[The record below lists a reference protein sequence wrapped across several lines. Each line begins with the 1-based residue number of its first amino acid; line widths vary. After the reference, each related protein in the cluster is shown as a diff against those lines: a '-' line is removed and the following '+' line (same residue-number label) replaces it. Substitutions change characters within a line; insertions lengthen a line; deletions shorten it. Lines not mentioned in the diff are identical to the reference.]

1 MKKSEIRQEVPG
13 VEECYPVNLMRVV
26 LSTDDDTIDSP
37 WNYDILGFQKLI
49 AELSDREQRVIEL
62 RYRFGMTLEGAA
74 KEFGSVTRERIRQIE
89 IRAIRKLSYNIHRF
103 QKPDQVEVHDYE
115 ELLRENQV
123 LRSAFDNLV
132 GVIHDVY
139 PQILEKVKEA
149 QRKAEADVV
158 ENKHIEE
165 LGLSVRSYN
174 CLIRAGLNTIGKVI
188 EYDKNPKTS
197 WLKVRN
203 LGRKSIEEI
212 RKRMFEYAGYE
223 MEGV

>member
-49 AELSDREQRVIEL
+49 TELSDREQRVIEL
-62 RYRFGMTLEGAA
+62 RYRFGMTLEGAG
-74 KEFGSVTRERIRQIE
+74 KEMQVTRERIRQVE

-103 QKPDQVEVHDYE
+103 QKPDQVEMHDYE

-165 LGLSVRSYN
+165 LELSVRSYN
-174 CLIRAGLNTIGKVI
+174 CLIRAGLNTVGKVI
-188 EYDKNPKTS
+188 EFDRNPKTS
-197 WLKVRN
+197 WLNVRN

-212 RKRMFEYAGYE
+212 RVRLFEFAGYE

>member
-26 LSTDDDTIDSP
+26 LSADDEAIDSP

-49 AELSDREQRVIEL
+49 TELSDREQRVIEL
-62 RYRFGMTLEGAA
+62 RYRFGMTLESAG
-74 KEFGSVTRERIRQIE
+74 KEMQVTRERIRQVE
-89 IRAIRKLSYNIHRF
+89 IRAIRKLSMNIHRF
-103 QKPDQVEVHDYE
+103 QKPGQVEVHDYE

-165 LGLSVRSYN
+165 LELSVRSYN
-174 CLIRAGLNTIGKVI
+174 CLMRAGLNTIGKVI
-188 EYDKNPKTS
+188 EYDRNPKTS

>member
-49 AELSDREQRVIEL
+49 TELSDREQRVIEL
-62 RYRFGMTLEGAA
+62 RYRFGMTLEGAG
-74 KEFGSVTRERIRQIE
+74 KEMQVTRERIRQVE

-103 QKPDQVEVHDYE
+103 QKPDQVEMHDYE

-165 LGLSVRSYN
+165 LELSVRSYN
-174 CLIRAGLNTIGKVI
+174 CLLRAGLNTIGKVI

-212 RKRMFEYAGYE
+212 RVRLFEFAGYE

>member
-1 MKKSEIRQEVPG
+1 MRKSEMRQEVPG

-26 LSTDDDTIDSP
+26 LSTDDEMIDSP

-49 AELSDREQRVIEL
+49 AELTDREQRVIEL
-62 RYRFGMTLEGAA
+62 RYRFGMTLESAG
-74 KEFGSVTRERIRQIE
+74 KEMQVTRARIRQVE

-103 QKPDQVEVHDYE
+103 QKPGQVEVHDYE

-139 PQILEKVKEA
+139 PQILDKVKEA
-149 QRKAEADVV
+149 QRKAEADLV

-165 LGLSVRSYN
+165 LELSVRSYN

-197 WLKVRN
+197 WLNVRN

-212 RKRMFEYAGYE
+212 RVRLFEFAGYE

>member
-13 VEECYPVNLMRVV
+13 VEQCYPVNLMRVV
-26 LSTDDDTIDSP
+26 LSVDDEMIDSP

-62 RYRFGMTLEGAA
+62 RYRFGMTLEGAG
-74 KEFGSVTRERIRQIE
+74 KEMQVTRERIRQVE
-89 IRAIRKLSYNIHRF
+89 IRAIRKLSMNIHRF
-103 QKPDQVEVHDYE
+103 QKPGQVEVHDYE

-165 LGLSVRSYN
+165 LELSVRSYN
-174 CLIRAGLNTIGKVI
+174 CLMRAGLNTIGKVI
-188 EYDKNPKTS
+188 EYDQNPKTS

-212 RKRMFEYAGYE
+212 RVRMFEFAGYE

>member
-1 MKKSEIRQEVPG
+1 MKKSEIRIEVPS
-13 VEECYPVNLMRVV
+13 VEKCYPVNLMRVV

-49 AELSDREQRVIEL
+49 TELSDREQRVIEL
-62 RYRFGMTLEGAA
+62 RYRFGMTLESAG
-74 KEFGSVTRERIRQIE
+74 KEMQVTRERIRQVE

-103 QKPDQVEVHDYE
+103 QKPDQVEMHDYE

-165 LGLSVRSYN
+165 LELSVRSYN
-174 CLIRAGLNTIGKVI
+174 CLMRAGLNTIGKVI
-188 EYDKNPKTS
+188 EYDQNPKTS

-212 RKRMFEYAGYE
+212 RVRLFEFAGYE

>member
-49 AELSDREQRVIEL
+49 TELSDREQRVIEL
-62 RYRFGMTLEGAA
+62 RYRFGMTLEGAG
-74 KEFGSVTRERIRQIE
+74 KEMQVTRERIRQVE
-89 IRAIRKLSYNIHRF
+89 IRAIRKLSKSIHRF

-123 LRSAFDNLV
+123 LRAAFDNLV

-149 QRKAEADVV
+149 QKKAEADVV

-165 LGLSVRSYN
+165 LELSVRSYN
-174 CLIRAGLNTIGKVI
+174 CLMRAGLNTIGKVI
-188 EYDKNPKTS
+188 EYDRNPKTS
-197 WLKVRN
+197 WMKVRN

-212 RKRMFEYAGYE
+212 RVRLFEFAGYE

>member
-1 MKKSEIRQEVPG
+1 MRKSEIRQEVPG

-26 LSTDDDTIDSP
+26 LSADDEMIDSP

-62 RYRFGMTLEGAA
+62 RYRFGMTLESAG
-74 KEFGSVTRERIRQIE
+74 KEMQVTRERVRQVE
-89 IRAIRKLSYNIHRF
+89 IRAIRKLSGNIHRF

-165 LGLSVRSYN
+165 LELSVRSYN
-174 CLIRAGLNTIGKVI
+174 CLCRAGLNTIGKVI

-197 WLKVRN
+197 WMNVRN

-212 RKRMFEYAGYE
+212 RVRMFEFAGYE

>member
-1 MKKSEIRQEVPG
+1 MKKSEMRIEVPS
-13 VEECYPVNLMRVV
+13 VEKCYPVNLMRVV
-26 LSTDDDTIDSP
+26 LSADDEMIDSP

-49 AELSDREQRVIEL
+49 TELSDREQRVIEL
-62 RYRFGMTLEGAA
+62 RYRFGMTLESAG
-74 KEFGSVTRERIRQIE
+74 KEMQVTRARIRQVE

-103 QKPDQVEVHDYE
+103 QKPGQVEVHDYE

-139 PQILEKVKEA
+139 PQILDKVKEA
-149 QRKAEADVV
+149 QRKAEADLV

-165 LGLSVRSYN
+165 LELSVRSYN

-197 WLKVRN
+197 WLNVRN

-212 RKRMFEYAGYE
+212 RVRLFEFAGYE

>member
-1 MKKSEIRQEVPG
+1 MKKSEMRIEVPS
-13 VEECYPVNLMRVV
+13 VEKCYPVNLMRVV
-26 LSTDDDTIDSP
+26 LSADDDTIDSP

-49 AELSDREQRVIEL
+49 TELSDREQRVIEL
-62 RYRFGMTLEGAA
+62 RYRFGMTLEGAG
-74 KEFGSVTRERIRQIE
+74 KEMQVTRERIRQVE

-103 QKPDQVEVHDYE
+103 QKPDQVEMHDYE

-165 LGLSVRSYN
+165 LELSVRSYN
-174 CLIRAGLNTIGKVI
+174 CLIRAGLNTVGKVI
-188 EYDKNPKTS
+188 EFDRNPKTS
-197 WLKVRN
+197 WLNVRN

-212 RKRMFEYAGYE
+212 RVRLFEFAGYE

>member
-1 MKKSEIRQEVPG
+1 MRKSEIRQEVPG

-26 LSTDDDTIDSP
+26 LSADDEAIDSP

-62 RYRFGMTLEGAA
+62 RYRFGMTLEGAG
-74 KEFGSVTRERIRQIE
+74 KEMQVTRERVRQVE
-89 IRAIRKLSYNIHRF
+89 IKAIRKLSMNIHRF
-103 QKPDQVEVHDYE
+103 QKPGQVEVHDYE

-139 PQILEKVKEA
+139 PQILDKVKEA
-149 QRKAEADVV
+149 QRKAEADLM
-158 ENKHIEE
+158 ENRDIEE
-165 LGLSVRSYN
+165 LELSVRSYN
-174 CLIRAGLNTIGKVI
+174 CLKRAGLNTVGKVI
-188 EYDKNPKTS
+188 EYDQNPKTS